1 MCRAGCALPAVPAAQ
16 HQPLRGFVQPV
27 LWYVPRLRAVSLRGS
42 RVLPRR
48 RHRSPRLSQQLRSS
62 LHSSL
67 PPLAPHRVRLYVE
80 NKRQTVRTKQNTFP
94 WRGRKPNKPTTKPKR
109 FRSARLAGVVVL
121 SGAAALG
128 AGAAPAAARSLSGR
142 ERRARA
148 GASAEHPA
156 RGTAAPRDRLLAK
169 SEGTLTLFLA
179 EHH

>member
-1 MCRAGCALPAVPAAQ
+1 MCRAGCALPAVPSAQ

-48 RHRSPRLSQQLRSS
+48 RHRSPRLSQRLRSS

-67 PPLAPHRVRLYVE
+67 PPSLLTGSGSMSRTSDKPSAQNRTRSHGGGE
-80 NKRQTVRTKQNTFP
+80 NQTNQQQNQQQCQ
-94 WRGRKPNKPTTKPKR
+94 
-109 FRSARLAGVVVL
+109 AGVVALRAL

-128 AGAAPAAARSLSGR
+128 AVAARAAARSLPGR

-148 GASAEHPA
+148 GASAEQPA
-156 RGTAAPRDRLLAK
+156 RVTAALSDRLLAK
-169 SEGTLTLFLA
+169 SEGTVTLFLA

>member
-27 LWYVPRLRAVSLRGS
+27 LWYVPRLRAVSLRGR

-67 PPLAPHRVRLYVE
+67 PPSLLTGSGSVSRTSDKPSAQNRTRSHGGGE
-80 NKRQTVRTKQNTFP
+80 NQTNQQQNQSASAVP
-94 WRGRKPNKPTTKPKR
+94 GWRCSAVGARSRGR
-109 FRSARLAGVVVL
+109 RSRRSLPARPERPARL
-121 SGAAALG
+121 
-128 AGAAPAAARSLSGR
+128 
-142 ERRARA
+142 
-148 GASAEHPA
+148 
-156 RGTAAPRDRLLAK
+156 TAAPRDRLLAK